1 MTDLLNTVFQP
12 SQKDYLQVIAE
23 VSQTINSILDLD
35 QLLTRVSE
43 LIRTKFNIPYVHIFL
58 KQYVPHTLEYRAG
71 SGERAKTYQ
80 ENQIAFNLDATQG
93 LITLAARTGKVQLV
107 NDVSKDPRPVP
118 NPITGAKAG
127 SELALPLI
135 FGGNT
140 LGVLDLQSEQV
151 DAFSEQEIAVF
162 ET

>member
-1 MTDLLNTVFQP
+1 MTDPTSAPPQP

-71 SGERAKTYQ
+71 SGERATVYR
-80 ENQIAFNLDATQG
+80 ESQIAFKLDAPQG

-107 NDVSKDPRPVP
+107 NDVSTDPVRCQ
-118 NPITGAKAG
+118 TRSQA
-127 SELALPLI
+127 SSQ
-135 FGGNT
+135 
-140 LGVLDLQSEQV
+140 VLN
-151 DAFSEQEIAVF
+151 
-162 ET
+162 